1 MHRYIFRRVGQAI
14 LSLFLLSIIIFA
26 VVRLTGDPLTLLLN
40 DQATDED
47 RAKLREALGLDKP
60 WPVQYW
66 IFASNFLTGDF
77 GNSIRGGTPVEDLV
91 ASRVFA
97 SLKLAGAAI
106 LFVLAI
112 AIPLGIITAVKK
124 GTPVDTSGRFIAVF
138 AQSAPSFWV
147 GIILIQIF
155 SVNLGLLPTSGTG
168 GIDHYVL
175 PAFTLSL
182 FVIAGVMRLLRS
194 SMLEVLDAEY
204 IKLARIKGVPEWKVV
219 IKHSLRNALIPVV
232 TFGGTYVAT
241 FVTFGILAEVVF
253 AWPGLGR
260 LLFEGIVF
268 RDFPVIQAL
277 VLLAGALVIT
287 ANLVVDILYAYIDPR
302 IRYQ

>member
-1 MHRYIFRRVGQAI
+1 MQRYIVRRVAQAI
-14 LSLFLLSIIIFA
+14 LSLFLLSIIIFV

-40 DQATDED
+40 DQATAED
-47 RAKLREALGLDKP
+47 RARLRAALGLDKP

-66 IFASNFLTGDF
+66 IFARNFVTGDF
-77 GNSIRGGTPVEDLV
+77 GNSIRGGTPVQELV
-91 ASRVFA
+91 ASRVLA
-97 SLKLAGAAI
+97 SLKLAGAGI
-106 LFVLAI
+106 LFVLAV
-112 AIPLGIITAVKK
+112 AVPLGIIAAVMRD
-124 GTPVDTSGRFIAVF
+124 TLVDTGARFLAIF
-138 AQSAPSFWV
+138 GQSAPSFWV

-155 SVNLGLLPTSGTG
+155 SVKLGLLPTSGTG

-175 PAFTLSL
+175 PAVTLSL
-182 FVIAGVMRLLRS
+182 FVVAGVMRLLRS

-204 IKLARIKGVPEWKVV
+204 IKLARIKGVPEWNIV

-241 FVTFGILAEVVF
+241 FVSFGALAEVVF

-260 LLFEGIVF
+260 LLFESIVF

-277 VLLAGALVIT
+277 VLLAGGLIIA
-287 ANLVVDILYAYIDPR
+287 ANLGVDILYAYIDPR

>member
-1 MHRYIFRRVGQAI
+1 MHRYIFRRIGQAI

>member
-1 MHRYIFRRVGQAI
+1 
-14 LSLFLLSIIIFA
+14 
-26 VVRLTGDPLTLLLN
+26 
-40 DQATDED
+40 
-47 RAKLREALGLDKP
+47 
-60 WPVQYW
+60 
-66 IFASNFLTGDF
+66 
-77 GNSIRGGTPVEDLV
+77 
-91 ASRVFA
+91 
-97 SLKLAGAAI
+97 
-106 LFVLAI
+106 
-112 AIPLGIITAVKK
+112 
-124 GTPVDTSGRFIAVF
+124 
-138 AQSAPSFWV
+138 
-147 GIILIQIF
+147 
-155 SVNLGLLPTSGTG
+155 
-168 GIDHYVL
+168 
-175 PAFTLSL
+175 
-182 FVIAGVMRLLRS
+182 MRLLRS

>member
-1 MHRYIFRRVGQAI
+1 MHRYIFRRIGQAI

-47 RAKLREALGLDKP
+47 RDKLREALGLDKP

-277 VLLAGALVIT
+277 VLLAGAL
-287 ANLVVDILYAYIDPR
+287 
-302 IRYQ
+302 